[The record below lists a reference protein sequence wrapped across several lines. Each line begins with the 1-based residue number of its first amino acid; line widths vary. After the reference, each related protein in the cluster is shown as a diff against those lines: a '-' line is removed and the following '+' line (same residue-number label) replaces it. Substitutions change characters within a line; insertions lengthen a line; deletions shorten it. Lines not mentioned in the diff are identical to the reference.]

1 MNVHES
7 CEEDPL
13 ENGERDR
20 SNFVRELVQR
30 TSEPARVPARHLPPP
45 PKRIVQFWDDLGRLP
60 QDVGECMESWKKL
73 ERSGFEFQVFDESS
87 AREFIRIHLGSRYAK
102 AFDKCYH
109 PSMKSD
115 YFRYSYIFVEGG
127 FYVDADDVYHG
138 TTIDHLFTDGRLK
151 LQPFCYDIATAQ
163 MVPPSVFVNSGAHQ
177 SSWIFYF
184 NTTPL
189 IAVRNHPIV
198 ERALLNATTSLE
210 QESKGGLPEVQATTA
225 PATSPDPYPK
235 WLLMEAARRKCCSL
249 CTIGKKLPPASGHS
263 VTEVIRET
271 GGFRIS
277 KRIGPNGTGRSYE
290 LCAPSTSSCQS
301 TFSILADS
309 SEALAEAEVSNI
321 RCPRTGERP
330 WN

>member
-1 MNVHES
+1 MIVREF

-13 ENGERDR
+13 EKNHRDR

-30 TSEPARVPARHLPPP
+30 PIERVWVSAGHLAPP

-60 QDVGECMESWKKL
+60 EDVRECMESWKKL
-73 ERSGFEFQVFDESS
+73 ERFGFELQVFDESS
-87 AREFIRIHLGSRYAK
+87 AREFIRIHLGPRYEK

-138 TTIDHLFTDGRLK
+138 ATIDHLFTDGRLK

-163 MVPPSVFVNSGAHQ
+163 MVPPSVFVNPGANQ
-177 SSWIFYF
+177 LSWIFYF

-210 QESKGGLPEVQATTA
+210 QDFKGGLPEVQA
-225 PATSPDPYPK
+225 ATGPGNLTRSVFEVVATESRPDE
-235 WLLMEAARRKCCSL
+235 LLLVVHDWEK
-249 CTIGKKLPPASGHS
+249 T
-263 VTEVIRET
+263 
-271 GGFRIS
+271 
-277 KRIGPNGTGRSYE
+277 
-290 LCAPSTSSCQS
+290 STSKWPLSYRRDKRNWRLSNQQAYRAS
-301 TFSILADS
+301 WR
-309 SEALAEAEVSNI
+309 AEEL
-321 RCPRTGERP
+321 
-330 WN
+330 